1 MISEQTIKTS
11 CASQTYARAELLSR
25 SRSSFRS
32 AVVSTTDTRGVRIT
46 EVSAGVR
53 SSDKR
58 RHYKTS
64 VVFDEGIDEIVDHSC
79 NCPAASEYAGM
90 CKHEIALLLF
100 YSQHPESFMGYSTKK
115 HVRQST
121 SDLVLLMDRESTQV
135 GEAESSSVD
144 LIPSLRYYFGNWDLS
159 FKIASAHGSY
169 VLKNIDDFLERMAKG
184 EFYSYG
190 KKLSFTHKIERL
202 TPRGVALYRFLDYA
216 CEQRKLLARA
226 SNMPYSMGYGFG
238 NAQGHTVH
246 TARELTLTDAE
257 VVDLFDILEPF
268 GVSIHNDELSQRAFD
283 AWTAYAKTYDNEI
296 AAQIVDGDPDLHI
309 EIRESE
315 DGFGITPPDPAVM
328 IAAKGRL
335 YLWQGRFIYRCTP
348 KLERMRAILSA
359 LYENEGL
366 FVAKDDAARF
376 CATLLPLMQDALK
389 LDVPKALAVLKPLP
403 CKLEFYFDAT
413 RKALTCQAY
422 AAYGEEKFPLDV
434 TGEAKTVG
442 NAKRPPASSDKQ
454 ADAADGTRVIRD
466 NATEAQA
473 IELLRA
479 FVPAGEIDAHAE
491 DMVGALLFGG
501 LAAFK
506 EIGEV
511 FTTRAFDKLI
521 FDKQPSVQTGLS
533 VAGNLINLNIS
544 SDELSAE
551 EVARLLNSYRSK
563 KHYHRLKNGAFL
575 NIEDMDKSQLDRI
588 VHAFDDLDLKT
599 KDILYGPIE
608 LPAYEAFY
616 LDAQLNNANSD
627 GSLERYINN
636 FKVAKSK
643 THEPPKELAHT
654 LRSYQKEGFS
664 WLDLLAD
671 CGFGGILADEMGLGK
686 SVQMISF
693 LLAHANAARK
703 TGPSLLICPASL
715 LYNWLAEF
723 AKFAPQLKVST
734 VDGSRT
740 ERRTI
745 REKAHEVDVFIA
757 SYDIV
762 RIDAAEFAEI
772 DYFACVLDEAQFI
785 KNRST
790 KAAKAVKKLNAQH
803 RFALTG
809 TPIENRPS
817 ELWSIFDFLMPGL
830 LGSPMH
836 FRENFEI
843 PILGGDDEATARL
856 RALVGPFILRRTK
869 KEVLSDLPDKIE
881 SIIYTKLEGEQRRL
895 YDANEQ
901 NLRDRLNV
909 QKKRSAASA
918 ARKNAPL
925 SAAAVAKRSSKLR
938 AKRPV
943 IRDVATNVIEP
954 DDMSKVEVLAEITRL
969 RQICLDPA
977 LVYDNYDARAAKLPV
992 ILDLVSQG
1000 IDSGLKMLVFSQF
1013 TSFLAEIGHQLD
1025 EAGIAHYKLT
1035 GQTPAKKRLEMV
1047 DAFNADDTPVFLIS
1061 MKAGGTGLNLT
1072 GASLVI
1078 LADPWWNAAVQEQA
1092 SDRAHRIGQTRD
1104 VNVVKVVA
1112 KDTIEERI
1120 MALQETKRELAASLV
1135 GNQSEAMLATLTA
1148 DDLIDLLS

>member
-1 MISEQTIKTS
+1 MISEQAIKAS
-11 CASQTYARAELLSR
+11 CSQQTFARAELLAR
-25 SRSSFRS
+25 SRASFRS
-32 AVVSTTDTRGVRIT
+32 AVVSVTDTRGVRIT

-64 VVFDEGIDEIVDHSC
+64 VMFDEGVGEIVDYSC
-79 NCPAASEYAGM
+79 NCPAASEYLGM
-90 CKHEIALLLF
+90 CKHEAALLLF
-100 YSQHPESFMGYSTKK
+100 YNQNPQAFMGFATKK
-115 HVRQST
+115 HARQST
-121 SDLVLLMDRESTQV
+121 NDLFALMDRESTRT
-135 GEAESSSVD
+135 GETETSGID

-159 FKIASAHGSY
+159 FKIAGAQGSY
-169 VLKNIDDFLERMAKG
+169 VLKSIDDFLARMSKG

-190 KKLSFTHKIERL
+190 KKLSFTHKPERL
-202 TPRGVALYRFLDYA
+202 TPRGLALYRFIDAA

-226 SNMPYSMGYGFG
+226 SNLPYSMDYGFG

-257 VVDLFDILEPF
+257 VVELFDILEPY
-268 GVSIHNDELSQRAFD
+268 GVSIYNDELSQRAFD
-283 AWTAYAKTYDNEI
+283 AWTTYAKTYDNVVD
-296 AAQIVDGDPDLHI
+296 AQVVQGDPDLHI
-309 EIRESE
+309 EIRETE
-315 DGFGITPPDPAVM
+315 DGFGITPPDPAVI
-328 IAAKGRL
+328 IAAKGRM
-335 YLWQGRFIYRCTP
+335 YLWQGRFIYRCSAE
-348 KLERMRAILSA
+348 LERMHDILSA

-366 FVAKDDAARF
+366 FIAKEDAARF
-376 CATLLPLMQDALK
+376 CATLLPLMQAALD
-389 LDVPKALAVLKPLP
+389 LEIPAGLAALKPLP
-403 CKLEFYFDAT
+403 CKLDFYFDAT
-413 RKALTCQAY
+413 RKAISCQAY
-422 AAYGEEKFPLDV
+422 ATYGDEKFPLDV
-434 TGEAKTVG
+434 VG
-442 NAKRPPASSDKQ
+442 NAEAAGAGKGAAPGAPSAQSARASKIVR
-454 ADAADGTRVIRD
+454 DAE
-466 NATEAQA
+466 TEAQA
-473 IELLRA
+473 TRLLQTL
-479 FVPAGEIDAHAE
+479 VPAGQIDIHDGDA
-491 DMVGALLFGG
+491 VGALLFGG

-506 EIGEV
+506 EAGEV

-533 VAGNLINLNIS
+533 IAGNLINLNIS
-544 SDELSAE
+544 SDELPAD
-551 EVARLLNSYRSK
+551 EVARLLASYRSR
-563 KHYHRLKNGAFL
+563 KHYHRLKNGAFV
-575 NIEDMDKSQLDRI
+575 NIEDMDKAQLARI
-588 VHAFDDLDLKT
+588 VHALDDLDLKT
-599 KDILYGPIE
+599 KDIAEGPIE

-616 LDAQLNNANSD
+616 LDAQLDNANSD
-627 GSLERYINN
+627 GSIRRYIEN
-636 FKVAKSK
+636 FEAAKAK
-643 THEPPKELAHT
+643 PHTPPQTLAKT
-654 LRSYQKEGFS
+654 LRSYQVEGFS
-664 WLDLLAD
+664 WLSLLAD

-686 SVQMISF
+686 SIQMISF
-693 LLAHANAARK
+693 LLSRADEARA
-703 TGPSLLICPASL
+703 TGPSLLVCPASL
-715 LYNWLAEF
+715 LYNWMAEF
-723 AKFAPQLKVST
+723 AKFAPKLRVAT

-740 ERRTI
+740 ERRAT
-745 REKAHEVDVFIA
+745 RATAGELDVLIA

-762 RIDAAEFAEI
+762 RIDAAEFAEQS
-772 DYFACVLDEAQFI
+772 YFACILDEAQFI

-790 KAAKAVKKLNAQH
+790 KAAKAVKKIEAKH

-830 LGSPMH
+830 LGSPMR

-843 PILGGDDEATARL
+843 PILGGDAEATARL

-881 SIIYTKLEGEQRRL
+881 SVVYTKLEGEQRRL

-909 QKKRSAASA
+909 QKKRSAANGS
-918 ARKNAPL
+918 RRNAPI
-925 SAAAVAKRSSKLR
+925 SAAASAKRASKLR

-943 IRDVATNVIEP
+943 IRDVATDVVEP

-969 RQICLDPA
+969 RQICLDPG
-977 LVYDNYDARAAKLPV
+977 LVYDGYAAQAAKLPV
-992 ILDLVSQG
+992 IVDLVQQG

-1013 TSFLAEIGHQLD
+1013 TSFLSEIENQLD
-1025 EAGIAHYKLT
+1025 AAGIAHYKLT

-1120 MALQETKRELAASLV
+1120 VALQETKRELAASLV
-1135 GNQSEAMLATLTA
+1135 GNQSEATLANLTA